1 MTWSPLSASR
11 WTRLKDVLSRDKPEN
26 SRLEMAV
33 KAFSDHSEAVEV
45 DEKKITPIQAKT
57 AIRQNL
63 KNETS
68 YSHSVACR
76 LWMRL

>member
-1 MTWSPLSASR
+1 
-11 WTRLKDVLSRDKPEN
+11 
-26 SRLEMAV
+26 MAV